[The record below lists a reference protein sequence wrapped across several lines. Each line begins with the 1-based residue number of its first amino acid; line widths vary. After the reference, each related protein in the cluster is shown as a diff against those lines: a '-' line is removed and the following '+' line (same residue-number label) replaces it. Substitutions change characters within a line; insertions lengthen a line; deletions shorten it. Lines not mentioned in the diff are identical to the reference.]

1 VDLRTLHA
9 QRWFAGKGRAVDDLS
24 QTVDVGGL
32 GVLDVRYSDGGGSER
47 YLVHGDELR
56 WGDLLRAL
64 HAGPLT
70 SATGRLELARG
81 PALDS
86 LLGPAGAPERHASLD
101 QSNTLVVVGTSL
113 LVKAYRNLRGGAH
126 PEVEA
131 FAALAGSGAPV
142 PRFAGSLVLTED
154 GGGQTTVALLQ
165 EYIAGA
171 ESGWEAMIA
180 PVAAQLRDEREVALP
195 SFAEAGAAAG
205 VLHRVLAERLGAERA
220 PEAGAGW
227 HGEALLALQDARG
240 LEPSLDER
248 IAAAL
253 CGRLAPLARVDDPL
267 VQRIHGDLNLA
278 QCLFTPSGVLI
289 VDFEGN
295 PTMPLERRR
304 IRDAPLRDVATLLR
318 SIDHVGSAAAR
329 RAGGADPAP
338 WIDRTRAATLA
349 AYEREHGA
357 AVDRSLLHA
366 LEIVAECRELVYAH
380 RVVPE
385 WAYVAQAGLAR
396 LLDAPVAPPTRS
408 SAARL

>member
-1 VDLRTLHA
+1 V
-9 QRWFAGKGRAVDDLS
+9 
-24 QTVDVGGL
+24 
-32 GVLDVRYSDGGGSER
+32 
-47 YLVHGDELR
+47 
-56 WGDLLRAL
+56 
-64 HAGPLT
+64 
-70 SATGRLELARG
+70 
-81 PALDS
+81 
-86 LLGPAGAPERHASLD
+86 
-101 QSNTLVVVGTSL
+101 
-113 LVKAYRNLRGGAH
+113 
-126 PEVEA
+126 
-131 FAALAGSGAPV
+131 
-142 PRFAGSLVLTED
+142 
-154 GGGQTTVALLQ
+154 
-165 EYIAGA
+165 
-171 ESGWEAMIA
+171 
-180 PVAAQLRDEREVALP
+180 
-195 SFAEAGAAAG
+195 
-205 VLHRVLAERLGAERA
+205 
-220 PEAGAGW
+220 
-227 HGEALLALQDARG
+227 
-240 LEPSLDER
+240 
-248 IAAAL
+248 
-253 CGRLAPLARVDDPL
+253 RVDDPL

-304 IRDAPLRDVATLLR
+304 TRDAPLRDVATLLR

-408 SAARL
+408 SAVRL